1 MKSPKGNISLISD
14 QPTVN
19 RKLRQ
24 VFYDFLIKK
33 RDWHAIVQKIV
44 QQVKRPV
51 MAPLTEENPRRQGRN
66 RSIMPFTLIELLT
79 CQCATRRAK
88 RLIKFT
94 LIELLVVIAIIAI
107 LAALFLPAL
116 SKAKKTSKQTTCV
129 SNLHQISI
137 GLSSYAN
144 DWGDYLPRPEIGEG
158 YDNPFSNLVTTLE
171 EYSKSKTVLYCPLYV
186 EYQNSSISTLYS
198 TSWLGYYYFAWTGSV
213 GSEQFI
219 KINAKETFYYSCG
232 WFVST
237 APKDIWMM
245 DYFCWNGSNNDVD
258 QMHAEPAKHS
268 NGILQ
273 PGTFFLLSD
282 NSVSKYAPYHP

>member
-1 MKSPKGNISLISD
+1 MNMHEPDISLTCD
-14 QPTVN
+14 QSVVN
-19 RKLRQ
+19 MELHP
-24 VFYDFLIKK
+24 VFYDFLTKNE
-33 RDWHAIVQKIV
+33 HCLAIVPKNNQCCKDTSDTV
-44 QQVKRPV
+44 NLQRRRPV
-51 MAPLTEENPRRQGRN
+51 RRSHFEKAGNSMA
-66 RSIMPFTLIELLT
+66 
-79 CQCATRRAK
+79 
-88 RLIKFT
+88 FT

-107 LAALFLPAL
+107 LAALLLPAL
-116 SKAKKTSKQTTCV
+116 QKAKKTSKQTTCV
-129 SNLHQISI
+129 NNLHQISI

-198 TSWLGYYYFAWTGSV
+198 ISWLGYYYFAWTGSA

-232 WFVST
+232 WFTST
-237 APKDIWMM
+237 PPKDVWMM